1 MRGIVV
7 LSVPRR
13 EYIEIMTDPLHIQLT
28 ARPTVDDWQPDCV
41 MDGYQQATIHL
52 GHDDEGDIVATF
64 VRRDPSKLPM
74 RARWRRQRSALRGHR
89 LAVMYVHGWNDYFY
103 RRHESEFWESLGIPF
118 YAVDLRKF
126 GRSLRDGQTL
136 DISRICTIMRRN
148 STPYATWSSPSRASR
163 CASCWSPI
171 RRAG

>member
-1 MRGIVV
+1 
-7 LSVPRR
+7 
-13 EYIEIMTDPLHIQLT
+13 MTDPLHIQLA

-74 RARWRRQRSALRGHR
+74 SARWRRQRFALRGHR

-126 GRSLRDGQTL
+126 GRSLRDGQTPGYIEDL
-136 DISRICTIMRRN
+136 HDYAAELNAGLALAGIARQPHVPYTVDARGSGVPAGRRQN
-148 STPYATWSSPSRASR
+148 GDADA
-163 CASCWSPI
+163 
-171 RRAG
+171 

>member
-1 MRGIVV
+1 
-7 LSVPRR
+7 
-13 EYIEIMTDPLHIQLT
+13 MTDPLHIQLA

-74 RARWRRQRSALRGHR
+74 SARWRRQRFALRGHR

-126 GRSLRDGQTL
+126 GRSLRDGQTPGYIEDL
-136 DISRICTIMRRN
+136 HD
-148 STPYATWSSPSRASR
+148 YAAEFNALRDLVVA
-163 CASCWSPI
+163 
-171 RRAG
+171 